1 MDAASP
7 SPRMAG
13 MGLLDGISEPADLR
27 KLSHKELVQLAKEIR
42 QFLIT
47 NVARTGGHLGPNLGV
62 VELTMAIHLVFDSP
76 RDPIVF
82 DTGHQSYVHKILTG
96 RAGGFPGLRQRGGLS
111 GYPSRAESEHD
122 WMENSHASTGLS
134 WGEGMAK
141 AFRLRGET
149 DRTVVTIVGDGALTG
164 GMTWEALNNIA
175 VESDLPMVI
184 VVNDNGRSYAP
195 TVGGLSKQLSG
206 LRTDPRYEK
215 TLDVIKL
222 AVNKA
227 PLFGK
232 QAYELLH
239 GLKIGL
245 KDVLAPQGLFSDLG
259 LKYIGPVDGH
269 DLQALTTALRQ
280 AKGFGGPVIV
290 HAITV
295 KGKGFPFAEHHERD
309 RFHAI
314 GRINEFTGEPLT
326 PSVQATWTDA
336 FGQEMVDLGETHP
349 EVVAITAAMLHP
361 VGLGRFAA
369 AYPDRV
375 FDVGIAEQHA
385 VASAAGMARA
395 GLHPVFAVYSTFLNR
410 AFDQLLLDVG
420 MHHMGVTF
428 VLDRAGV
435 TGPDGPSHDGVWD
448 TSLTGIV
455 PGLRLAAPRDA
466 ERLHDALHEALE
478 VNDAPTVIR
487 YSKDKL
493 PDPIPAERH
502 VGGVDVLRHA
512 ERHDVLVI
520 GYGQMAGTALQ
531 VADRLTKQGLGVSVI
546 DPLWAL
552 PVPPA
557 LVRLAADYSLVV
569 TIEDGMVVGG
579 LGSRVELALD
589 AEGVDVPVREFGI
602 PQEFLPMATRA
613 ELMEQLG
620 LTPRQIARDVT
631 ELAMSVMPHVEFD
644 LDDLDDLGTQDADPA
659 GHGRPGKP
667 VRRRS

>member
-1 MDAASP
+1 MIG
-7 SPRMAG
+7 MA
-13 MGLLDGISEPADLR
+13 LLDSIAEPADLR
-27 KLSHKELVQLAKEIR
+27 KLSPKELAQLATEIR

-76 RDPIVF
+76 RDPIIF

-96 RAGGFPGLRQRGGLS
+96 RARDFPSLRQGGGLS
-111 GYPSRAESEHD
+111 GYPSRTESDHD

-141 AFRLRGET
+141 AFRLQGVS
-149 DRTVVTIVGDGALTG
+149 DRTVVTVVGDGALTG

-215 TLDVIKL
+215 TLDIIKL

-227 PLFGK
+227 PLFGR

-269 DLQALTTALRQ
+269 DLQALTTALKQ
-280 AKGFGGPVIV
+280 ARGFGGPVIV

-336 FGQEMVDLGETHP
+336 FGQEMVNLGQSHP
-349 EVVAITAAMLHP
+349 EMVAITAAMLHP

-395 GLHPVFAVYSTFLNR
+395 GLHPVVAVYSTFLNR

-428 VLDRAGV
+428 VLDRAGI

-455 PGLRLAAPRDA
+455 PGLRLAAPRDGQ
-466 ERLHDALHEALE
+466 RLHDALNEALQ
-478 VNDAPTVIR
+478 VSDAPTVIR

-493 PDPIPAERH
+493 PDPIPAQRRYEDL
-502 VGGVDVLRHA
+502 DVLRHS
-512 ERHDVLVI
+512 ERRDVLVI

-531 VADRLTKQGLGVSVI
+531 VADRLGKQGLGVSVV

-552 PVPPA
+552 PVKPS
-557 LVRLAADYSLVV
+557 LVRLAQDYSLVV

-589 AEGVDVPVREFGI
+589 GKGVDVPVREFGI
-602 PQEFLPMATRA
+602 PQEYLPMGSRA
-613 ELMEQLG
+613 ELLEELG

-631 ELAMSVMPHVEFD
+631 ELAMSVMPQVE
-644 LDDLDDLGTQDADPA
+644 LDMEAMTVEDDETADHA
-659 GHGRPGKP
+659 RQGKP
-667 VRRRS
+667 VRRTS